1 MTFDFQTILFFI
13 ILILGLIWIIGR
25 FYLKKNSSII
35 EISEALFPIL
45 LLIFIFRSFI
55 YEPFRIPSGSMMPTL
70 VKGDFIVVKN
80 LPMT

>member
-13 ILILGLIWIIGR
+13 ILILGVIWGVGR
-25 FYLKKNSSII
+25 FYLKNTSSIV

-55 YEPFRIPSGSMMPTL
+55 YEPLEFPQAQ
-70 VKGDFIVVKN
+70 
-80 LPMT
+80 

>member
-13 ILILGLIWIIGR
+13 ILILGLIWGVGR
-25 FYLKKNSSII
+25 FYLKNTSSIV

-70 VKGDFIVVKN
+70 VKGDFIVVK
-80 LPMT
+80 MF